1 MIIKKTS
8 RTVKPIRI
16 VFKNQDWYV
25 YAFCLLKNDFR
36 FFKLRRIKDLTMQSH
51 FTDDFSDLIIKKEM
65 PAYDMINIKLKFDKK
80 HAFRVYDE
88 LENII
93 EKEDY
98 LYVNVSIPNNYILYQ
113 YILSFGDGVE
123 VLEPTHIRKEIKNKL
138 EEMLKNYNMT

>member
-1 MIIKKTS
+1 
-8 RTVKPIRI
+8 
-16 VFKNQDWYV
+16 
-25 YAFCLLKNDFR
+25 
-36 FFKLRRIKDLTMQSH
+36 MQSH